1 LAGFWGE
8 FPAILSSFNPSS
20 ALAQHIDLFRVY
32 MVIASLGTVF
42 AAGYLLWMFQR
53 TAFGVPPPEFEHA
66 HIHDVHTPEWLAWVP
81 MLLLIV
87 FLGVYPHA
95 LFKTT
100 DGAVTQTTVHVAPSP
115 TLVAQGS

>member
-1 LAGFWGE
+1 
-8 FPAILSSFNPSS
+8 
-20 ALAQHIDLFRVY
+20 
-32 MVIASLGTVF
+32 M
-42 AAGYLLWMFQR
+42 
-53 TAFGVPPPEFEHA
+53 
-66 HIHDVHTPEWLAWVP
+66 PEWLAWVP